1 MDRAPALGADAGTFR
16 SPRETAELLSVSPS
30 GLRRL
35 AEIYS
40 AVCGELPRD
49 PKTRG
54 RLWPEEAVG
63 ELLAARRLVLANRA
77 SSIREALEAIRR
89 GEAESA
95 ELDGVES
102 PSGSLAG
109 RVDGLADE
117 VRELRRELAT
127 VGGLLAEIRGDVAE
141 LAQRLDRL
149 PAVVADRRPGAG
161 ESELHELRRRLRYL
175 QAELEV
181 REI

>member
-1 MDRAPALGADAGTFR
+1 MDREPALGAGAGTFR

-40 AVCGELPRD
+40 SVCGELPRD
-49 PKTRG
+49 PKTRS
-54 RLWPEEAVG
+54 RLWPEQAVG
-63 ELLAARRLVLANRA
+63 ELLAARRLVQANRA
-77 SSIREALEAIRR
+77 ASIREALEAIRR
-89 GEAESA
+89 GDAESA
-95 ELDGVES
+95 ELDGSRPQSES
-102 PSGSLAG
+102 LVA
-109 RVDGLADE
+109 RVDGLAEE

-127 VGGLLAEIRGDVAE
+127 VGGLLEEIRGAVAE

-149 PAVVADRRPGAG
+149 PADGAARRPGAG
-161 ESELHELRRRLRYL
+161 ESELLELRRRLRYL

>member
-1 MDRAPALGADAGTFR
+1 MNRAPGLGAEAGTTFR

-35 AEIYS
+35 AGIYS

-49 PKTRG
+49 PKTRS

-63 ELLAARRLVLANRA
+63 ELLAARRLVQGNRA

-89 GEAESA
+89 GEAETA
-95 ELDGVES
+95 ELDGES

-127 VGGLLAEIRGDVAE
+127 VGGLLAEIRGAIAD
-141 LAQRLDRL
+141 LAQRLDSL
-149 PAVVADRRPGAG
+149 PAAVADRRPGAG
-161 ESELHELRRRLRYL
+161 ESELFELRRRLRYL

>member
-1 MDRAPALGADAGTFR
+1 MNSAPAPGAGAGTFR

-49 PKTRG
+49 AKTRS

-63 ELLAARRLVLANRA
+63 ELLAARRMILASRA

-89 GEAESA
+89 GDAEPA
-95 ELDGVES
+95 ELAG
-102 PSGSLAG
+102 SGSPAASLAV

-127 VGGLLAEIRGDVAE
+127 VGGLLAEVRGTVAE

-149 PAVVADRRPGAG
+149 PAVVAERRQGAG